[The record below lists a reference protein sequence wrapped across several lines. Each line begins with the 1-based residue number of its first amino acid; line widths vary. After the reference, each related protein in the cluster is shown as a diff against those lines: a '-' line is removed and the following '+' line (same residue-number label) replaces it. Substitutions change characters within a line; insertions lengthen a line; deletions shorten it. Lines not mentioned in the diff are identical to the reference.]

1 MKRMPSFLYG
11 KKVVIFILVAVAIIC
26 VLGAS
31 LLIIRVIPKYSI
43 VSGKFVWSHTRIAP
57 LATLLAPEDAALRFT
72 IGNYYFGG
80 GAYDTKKAEGYFR
93 KALELDP
100 NLQGPHYQ
108 LARIYF
114 VQGDFYTAETEINK
128 EMELHPDF
136 KRSYYVRGLIYG
148 YSGRLAEARAD
159 FKQFLKWKPNSWAGY
174 NDLAWILF
182 QEGKYKESA
191 DAAQKGLVY
200 APDNAWLLNSLGVS
214 LLNLDDKT
222 GAKEAFIKA
231 LAVHNSMTEADWGKA
246 YPGNDPGIYR
256 EGFSK
261 MKESLQ
267 NNLTLLGDPVES

>member
-1 MKRMPSFLYG
+1 MRHMSRRH
-11 KKVVIFILVAVAIIC
+11 IFRLLGLTAFVAVAS
-26 VLGAS
+26 VGGVVVVAPSPGA
-31 LLIIRVIPKYSI
+31 
-43 VSGKFVWSHTRIAP
+43 FVWSHTRQAT

-114 VQGDFYTAETEINK
+114 VQGDFYDATREINK
-128 EMELHPDF
+128 ELELHPDF

-148 YSGRLAEARAD
+148 YSGKLKEAEED
-159 FKQFLKWKPNSWAGY
+159 FKKFLEWKPDSWAGY

-214 LLNLDDKT
+214 LLNLDDKN
-222 GAKEAFIKA
+222 GAKEAFDKA
-231 LAVHNSMTEADWGKA
+231 LLMAGQMNEDGWGKA
-246 YPGNDPGIYR
+246 YPGNNPEIYG
-256 EGFSK
+256 EGFVK
-261 MKESLQ
+261 MKESIEQ
-267 NNLTLLGDPVES
+267 NLKLLDAVDN